1 MTTTTRSTTTTG
13 SRITLIAVAVM
24 MGFGMVLMNAENAIV
39 FLPVGISNMQ
49 QGQTNL
55 HQECSHS
62 ANNHTNNNNNN
73 KSTMIVTSAS
83 DRNAATTKSSDV
95 VGMDLAM
102 NDLSPVGSS
111 SSSSSSTPSTT
122 VRPHDSCTM
131 LVWFHASWICDTH
144 HSFLMLFL
152 PSLCYSRFWISSCR
166 QL

>member
-24 MGFGMVLMNAENAIV
+24 MGFGMVLMNAENVIV

-55 HQECSHS
+55 HQEYSYS
-62 ANNHTNNNNNN
+62 ADHHHNNNNL
-73 KSTMIVTSAS
+73 STMIMTSTS
-83 DRNAATTKSSDV
+83 DRNAATTKLTDV
-95 VGMDLAM
+95 VGMNLAM